1 VLYFYP
7 KDDTPGCTREAID
20 FSDLED
26 EFAAADAVVL
36 GVSRDDCLSHGAFR
50 DKHGLSVR
58 LLADEESEVCAQYG
72 VLQQKEVDGVRRP
85 AVSRSTF
92 VIDRSGVLQH
102 VLYGVKA
109 TGHAAEVLELVRGL
123 DE

>member
-1 VLYFYP
+1 
-7 KDDTPGCTREAID
+7 
-20 FSDLED
+20 
-26 EFAAADAVVL
+26 
-36 GVSRDDCLSHGAFR
+36 
-50 DKHGLSVR
+50 LSVR
-58 LLADEESEVCAQYG
+58 LLADEESEVCAKYG